1 MQLGNAVDLVAGGKA
16 EVRHADL
23 VVRDDGHVVDLA
35 PVVRVDGAQVLDE
48 AAVDLLTD
56 GVDARQLLPEQ
67 VDVPALKRLAHNGV
81 VRVGQRA
88 AGDVPRLVPAEVV
101 LINEQAH
108 QLRHT
113 QGRMGVVDVDGDL
126 FRQVRVGAVFLIV
139 LLQDALQRGGD
150 EQVLLL
156 QAQALALDVVVRRIE
171 DLRDGLGHG
180 VALQRADI
188 VAAGERS
195 HVEALR
201 QLGAPQDEAVG
212 GIAVIAGDIH
222 VIRHGH
228 NGAVADL
235 RDLEAVVVHP
245 LADLAAELDLD
256 GVVLAGLQPHVAH
269 LEPVVREF
277 HLPAVDDLLLEDTEL
292 IADGEAGHRVIHAG
306 RGIHI
311 AGGQTAKAAV
321 SKAGVGIDGIDLI
334 DVEACIGQCLA
345 ELCLQPKVK
354 EVIAQAGADQE
365 LHRHI
370 INFLALLFGAAVA
383 EDAVLLRQQLADADA
398 QRAIDLLLGGV
409 GKLAAENAAQ
419 RVVEQLRGLNGAL
432 GTGVILRKLLDLLF
446 GILLLV
452 HGAS

>member
-1 MQLGNAVDLVAGGKA
+1 
-16 EVRHADL
+16 
-23 VVRDDGHVVDLA
+23 
-35 PVVRVDGAQVLDE
+35 
-48 AAVDLLTD
+48 
-56 GVDARQLLPEQ
+56 
-67 VDVPALKRLAHNGV
+67 
-81 VRVGQRA
+81 
-88 AGDVPRLVPAEVV
+88 
-101 LINEQAH
+101 
-108 QLRHT
+108 
-113 QGRMGVVDVDGDL
+113 MGVVDMNGNLV
-126 FRQVRVGAVFLIV
+126 RQVRVGAVFLIV

-156 QAQALALDVVVRRIE
+156 QAQALALNVVVCRIE

-180 VALQRADI
+180 VALERADI
-188 VAAGERS
+188 VAAGERG
-195 HVEALR
+195 HIEALR
-201 QLGAPQDEAVG
+201 QLGAPQDKAVG

-235 RDLEAVVVHP
+235 CDLEAVVVHP
-245 LADLAAELDLD
+245 LADLAAELDLH

-277 HLPAVDDLLLEDTEL
+277 HLPAVDDLLLEDAEF
-292 IADGEAGHRVIHAG
+292 IADGEAGHRVVHAG

-334 DVEACIGQCLA
+334 DVEACISQCLA
-345 ELCLQPKVK
+345 ELCLQPEVK

-383 EDAVLLRQQLADADA
+383 KDAVLFRQQLADADA

-409 GKLAAENAAQ
+409 GKLAAEDAAQ